1 MIRKLLLSVCIVICL
16 CGALP
21 AMAQDGGVRVKCDR
35 YTINVPSTNARCFR
49 TAGNIPVSETASP
62 EEIEA
67 AQVANTAIAFID
79 YEKVTSWISPQ
90 VVFYS
95 VDDLAKTSFDLLD
108 IATEMS
114 DMMNNINAEYAT
126 VQDVY
131 QNVPFLPYQS
141 RQRTVNALPEKI
153 DFTGGSGIR
162 TIAVF
167 GESIESTSSSANLY
181 YSFQGVS
188 SDGNLY
194 ISAVF
199 PIRSSILNGQAA
211 AGVSWD
217 AETVNSFV
225 PSIEELDF
233 YVKSLVIE

>member
-1 MIRKLLLSVCIVICL
+1 MIRKLLLGLCIVICL

-35 YTINVPSTNARCFR
+35 YTINVPSSNARCFR
-49 TAGNIPVSETASP
+49 TDGNIPVSETTSP

-90 VVFYS
+90 VVFY
-95 VDDLAKTSFDLLD
+95 
-108 IATEMS
+108 
-114 DMMNNINAEYAT
+114 AEYAT

-181 YSFQGVS
+181 YSFQGIS

-199 PIRSSILNGQAA
+199 PLRSSILNGQAA